1 MSSRSKAII
10 LSQKS
15 YYEVVLDKRL
25 KELKDKGISEDDIQ
39 KNATLRHL
47 KARVRESN
55 RRLRAIYNIEKKIAE
70 LAVWKAKK
78 EEKKAEK
85 GIAPKRNR
93 PKREKREKWRD
104 LLPEQSD
111 E

>member
-1 MSSRSKAII
+1 MPSKSKAIT

-15 YYEVVLDKRL
+15 YYEAAFDKRL

-47 KARVRESN
+47 KAKVRESN
-55 RRLRAIYNIEKKIAE
+55 RRLRTIYNIEKKIAE
-70 LAVWKAKK
+70 LAVRKAKK
-78 EEKKAEK
+78 EEEKAEK
-85 GIAPKRNR
+85 GIAPNKKRS
-93 PKREKREKWRD
+93 KGEKEKWNN